1 MTNQDE
7 LKLAHNG
14 AWADDE
20 IKRLENMVTS
30 GFTNE
35 LIPKALGRKLQAVA
49 TRVHYMKKRK
59 ADEMARAGR
68 VWTDDEVATLERMLE
83 AKASRKEI
91 AVILK
96 RSVKGIDQRTTK
108 LRKATATADAKPQ
121 QIFTAPMPQ
130 PPAVK
135 PITLTP
141 AQRAWAR
148 PEPQTHHNAAWAA
161 VAVAAALGG
170 FILGVASAW

>member
-7 LKLAHNG
+7 LKLAHSG
-14 AWADDE
+14 AWTDDE

-35 LIPKALGRKLQAVA
+35 LIAKALGRKIQAVA
-49 TRVHYMKKRK
+49 TRVHYLKKRK
-59 ADEMARAGR
+59 ADRMAMSKRKWTADQVVTLETMLNDGASTKDIGRSLQRSEGAVREYLRRLRAGQAAP
-68 VWTDDEVATLERMLE
+68 V
-83 AKASRKEI
+83 AKA
-91 AVILK
+91 
-96 RSVKGIDQRTTK
+96 
-108 LRKATATADAKPQ
+108 PQ

-135 PITLTP
+135 PVTLTP
-141 AQRAWAR
+141 AQRAWSR
-148 PEPQTHHNAAWAA
+148 PEPQTHRNAAWAA

-170 FILGVASAW
+170 FILGGLAQ

>member
-7 LKLAHNG
+7 LKLAHSG
-14 AWADDE
+14 AWSDDE
-20 IKRLENMVTS
+20 IKRLENMVAS
-30 GFTNE
+30 GFNNE
-35 LIPKALGRKLQAVA
+35 LIAKALGRKLQAVA
-49 TRVHYMKKRK
+49 TRVHYLKKRQ
-59 ADEMARAGR
+59 ADEMARARR

-108 LRKATATADAKPQ
+108 LRKATADAKPQ

-148 PEPQTHHNAAWAA
+148 PEPQTHRNAAWAA

-170 FILGVASAW
+170 FILGGLAQ

>member
-1 MTNQDE
+1 MTNQNE
-7 LKLAHNG
+7 LKLAHSG
-14 AWADDE
+14 AWSDDE
-20 IKRLENMVTS
+20 TKRLENMVAS

-35 LIPKALGRKLQAVA
+35 LIAKALGRKLQPVA
-49 TRVHYMKKRK
+49 TKAHYLKKRR
-59 ADEMARAGR
+59 ADRMAMSKRKWTTDQVVSLETMLNDGVSTKDIGRALQRSEGAVREYLRRVRAGQ
-68 VWTDDEVATLERMLE
+68 ATPV
-83 AKASRKEI
+83 AKA
-91 AVILK
+91 
-96 RSVKGIDQRTTK
+96 
-108 LRKATATADAKPQ
+108 PQ

-148 PEPQTHHNAAWAA
+148 PEPQTHRNAAWAA

-170 FILGVASAW
+170 FILGGLAQ

>member
-7 LKLAHNG
+7 LKLAHSG
-14 AWADDE
+14 AWSDDE
-20 IKRLENMVTS
+20 IKRLEDMVAS

-35 LIPKALGRKLQAVA
+35 LIAKALGRRLQPVA
-49 TRVHYMKKRK
+49 TRVHHLKKRK
-59 ADEMARAGR
+59 ADEMARARR

-108 LRKATATADAKPQ
+108 LRKAKATADAKPQ
-121 QIFTAPMPQ
+121 QIFTKPMPQ
-130 PPAVK
+130 PPEIK

-141 AQRAWAR
+141 EQRAWSK
-148 PEPQTHHNAAWAA
+148 PEPQTHRNAAWAA
-161 VAVAAALGG
+161 VAVAVGLAG
-170 FILGVASAW
+170 FILGGLAQ